1 MRAISPVHF
10 SVAPPFCREVALLAQ
25 PRNREHA
32 ATPFVE
38 TAVNRF
44 AVLLL
49 LLLPWACAPSRAETG
64 QQRAEAAGR
73 GLVGSPAPPL
83 TLTTIDGK
91 LVDLAGLYGRK
102 AVYLKFWATWCV
114 PCREQMP
121 HLERTFEQA
130 GPELA
135 VVAID
140 VGFDDSVDAVRA
152 YRREAGLKMPIVFDA
167 DGTLGA
173 AFNLRVTPQH
183 VVIGRDGRIAYVG
196 HMADAR
202 LDAALQAARKAPVRP
217 VAAVAKATP
226 PPSAVAVG
234 GRLPALQLTTLDGAV
249 FRLADA
255 VDRRPTVLVFLSPW
269 CESYLADSRP
279 MLAARCRAVR
289 EQMTAL
295 SRHGSV
301 RWIGISSG
309 LWANRDDLVRW
320 RDEHRVGMPLAL
332 DADGALFRRFGVM
345 QVPTVLLADAQG
357 RVVRRLVAPAD
368 LADAVRP
375 LLAAGRSP

>member
-1 MRAISPVHF
+1 M
-10 SVAPPFCREVALLAQ
+10 
-25 PRNREHA
+25 PR
-32 ATPFVE
+32 FV
-38 TAVNRF
+38 
-44 AVLLL
+44 VLLL
-49 LLLPWACAPSRAETG
+49 LLLSCVCAPSWAGTG

-73 GLVGSPAPPL
+73 GLVGSPAPRL
-83 TLTTIDGK
+83 VLKTIDGK
-91 LVDLAGLYGRK
+91 VIDLAGLYGRK

-121 HLERTFEQA
+121 HLERTFERA
-130 GPELA
+130 GPDLA

-140 VGFDDSVDAVRA
+140 VGFDDSVDAVRR
-152 YRREAGLKMPIVFDA
+152 YRREVGLKMPIVFDA

-202 LDAALQAARKAPVRP
+202 VDAALLAARKAPVRP
-217 VAAVAKATP
+217 MVAGAKAPTP
-226 PPSAVAVG
+226 PSPVAVG
-234 GRLPALQLTTLDGAV
+234 DRLPVLELPTLDGAT
-249 FRLADA
+249 FRMTDA

-279 MLAARCRAVR
+279 VLAARCREVR
-289 EQMTAL
+289 EQVATL
-295 SRHGSV
+295 SARGSA

-309 LWANRDDLVRW
+309 LWANRDDLVHW

-332 DADGALFRRFGVM
+332 DASGALFRRFGVM
-345 QVPTVLLADAQG
+345 RVPTVLVTDADG
-357 RVVRRLVAPAD
+357 RVVRRTEG
-368 LADAVRP
+368 ADAG
-375 LLAAGRSP
+375 LAAQLQALGNASRGAPVAQPSTPARTQSR